1 MNDREKRDYLEH
13 YKEKK
18 RDGELF
24 FPDSIAKDAVVSL
37 AVFVLLIGL
46 AVLRGVPNEPPADPS
61 DASYVPR
68 PEWYFMWAFQLLKYF
83 PGRLEGVSIAALG
96 LLVAFLLFG
105 LPFFDRGP
113 SRHPLNRPVATIAI
127 TLIVAGLIFLTIQ
140 AVIATPPQVE
150 AITVGG
156 DLAARARA
164 GGALFA
170 EHCAECHGVDGEG
183 GEITSNP
190 GSFTNALNSE
200 DFLATRSRD
209 TIYRIIEYGQPGLG
223 MQAFGATYGGP
234 LTAPE
239 IRAVVDFIESWAT
252 PPEEPG
258 TSENAA
264 AVANP
269 GFAQD
274 VKPILDKRCAT
285 CHTRALKGGFNVSTY
300 DTVMTSG
307 DYGPVI
313 ATSDAANSIL
323 VQMLRGAEIPAG
335 GQMPP
340 SRPLKEEQIQLI
352 ERWIDQG
359 AQNN

>member
-1 MNDREKRDYLEH
+1 MNDREKREYLEH

-83 PGRLEGVSIAALG
+83 PGQLEGVCIVALG
-96 LLVAFLLFG
+96 LVVAFLLFG

-113 SRHPLNRPVATIAI
+113 NRHPLNRPVATITI
-127 TLIVAGLIFLTIQ
+127 ILIVAGLIFLTVQ
-140 AVIATPPQVE
+140 AVVTTPPQVE
-150 AITVGG
+150 AVSVGG
-156 DLAARARA
+156 DLAARVEA
-164 GGALFA
+164 GAKLFD
-170 EHCAECHGVDGEG
+170 EYCAECHGKNGEG
-183 GEITSNP
+183 GEVTSNP
-190 GSFTNALNSE
+190 GSFTNPLNSE
-200 DFLATRSRD
+200 DFLATRTRD
-209 TIYRIIEYGQPGLG
+209 TFYKIIEYGQPGLG
-223 MQAFGATYGGP
+223 MQAFGTSYGGP

-239 IRAVVDFIESWAT
+239 IRAIIDFVEAWAA
-252 PPEEPG
+252 PPEDQGAAE
-258 TSENAA
+258 TAA

-269 GFAQD
+269 SFSQN
-274 VKPILDKRCAT
+274 VKPILDKRCAS
-285 CHTRALKGGFNVSTY
+285 CHTRGLKGGLNVSSY
-300 DTVMTSG
+300 DTLTTSG
-307 DYGPVI
+307 DHGPVI
-313 ATSDAANSIL
+313 MAGDAVHSIL
-323 VQMLRGAEIPAG
+323 PQMLRGVETPAG

-340 SRPLKEEQIQLI
+340 SRPLREEQIQLI
-352 ERWIDQG
+352 ERWINQG